1 MSSTGA
7 SYAHLYV
14 QQKKA
19 QKERTKRMEE
29 ERANNGVSNNVD
41 EGKSNRSNT
50 RVYPGNLVSP
60 HFNGD
65 TRA

>member
-7 SYAHLYV
+7 SYTHLYV

-29 ERANNGVSNNVD
+29 ERGKNGVSNNVD
-41 EGKSNRSNT
+41 EGKSDRSNT
-50 RVYPGNLVSP
+50 RVYPGNFFTFEVLT
-60 HFNGD
+60 FFLL
-65 TRA
+65 